1 LLKEI
6 TMYRSFTTAAIL
18 ALAITAAH
26 ADGFASTHV
35 MFGDL
40 DLSQPADAKVLA
52 DRLEDAAK
60 SVCIQANPDDIAPAL
75 LQNCIASSISMAMSQ
90 IESHLDQSVHA
101 KLVNVRTA
109 MQNP

>member
-1 LLKEI
+1 
-6 TMYRSFTTAAIL
+6 MYRSFTTAAIL

-26 ADGFASTHV
+26 ADDYASTRV
-35 MFGDL
+35 TFGDL

-60 SVCIQANPDDIAPAL
+60 SVCIQANPDDVSPAV
-75 LQNCIASSISMAMSQ
+75 LQNCITSSISMAMSR

-109 MQNP
+109 MQSL